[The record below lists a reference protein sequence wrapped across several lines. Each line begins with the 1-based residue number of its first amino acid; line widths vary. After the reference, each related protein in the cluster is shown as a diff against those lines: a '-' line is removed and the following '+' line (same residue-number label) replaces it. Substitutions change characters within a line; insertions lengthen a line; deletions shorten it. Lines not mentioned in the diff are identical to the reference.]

1 MNNSGII
8 LVNKSALK
16 TWMSGAK
23 TNEYNVAKL
32 IGYDPGNFGRM
43 ISGEI
48 EPSKTVIKKLMNLT
62 GYSFEALFEYRR
74 FVNAD
79 VYSNDKN

>member
-1 MNNSGII
+1 MSNAGTISI
-8 LVNKSALK
+8 NKSALK
-16 TWMSGAK
+16 TWMLGAR

-62 GYSFEALFEYRR
+62 GYSFEALFDYHR
-74 FVNAD
+74 FVKAD
-79 VYSNDKN
+79 G